1 MKVLVDENIPL
12 MSVLELRQIGYD
24 VLDIRGTSD
33 EGASDEYLLNRAC
46 EESRILITTDR
57 DFASFRD
64 REHYGILII
73 ALRKPNRN
81 KINKRVIEAMKRFSA
96 DKWPGLL
103 VVMRDEVMSTWR
115 LHRYK

>member
-12 MSVLELRQIGYD
+12 TSVRELRQMGHD
-24 VLDIRGTSD
+24 VLDIRGTTDEGISD
-33 EGASDEYLLNRAC
+33 EVLFERAC
-46 EESRILITTDR
+46 KEGRLLITTDR

-81 KINKRVIEAMKRFSA
+81 KINKRVIEAMKQFSA
-96 DKWPGLL
+96 GEWRRLL

-115 LHRYK
+115 PSEHT